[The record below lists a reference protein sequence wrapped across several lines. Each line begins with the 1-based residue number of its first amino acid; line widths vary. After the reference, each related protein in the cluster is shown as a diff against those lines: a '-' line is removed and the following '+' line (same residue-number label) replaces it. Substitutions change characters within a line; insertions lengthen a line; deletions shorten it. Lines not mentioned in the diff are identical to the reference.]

1 MRFAVFLVAVFLALF
16 AGLAMALVGGF
27 GLLILFPVLISL
39 LVLYDYRVAVILLIF
54 IIPLTGSELVPQ
66 PRGLNPNTYALVCGV
81 LGLSI
86 RKFLNHEKRF
96 VWPPRVFWLCMV
108 LPLTIGYVLAIPHLN
123 EGASNL
129 LKIYPNMS
137 LGLYEYTKNYLYRSA
152 QLIVFS
158 VLLANALVDS
168 RRPERFVF
176 LFALSALVVIAYVV
190 AFTLSKGVALGPHRM
205 VISEAGMHY
214 NSYGKL
220 FALAFGPMLYVAF
233 AKYEQKDGMPSLF
246 FGLIA
251 LVIFCGTVFNFARAG
266 MLAVVVTI
274 AIFLWNRKSLGV
286 FLIMAILL
294 AVAILVAPDEWRTR
308 MFQGADEVSSGYRGE
323 RFYELTSGRFSAW
336 LHLLPD
342 VLRSPVFGRGIEST
356 LWSYAVTSGVYSSM
370 HPHNMYLQILLDI
383 GILGFIAIA
392 YLYFRSLKAMDRL
405 SGHHDLSP
413 TLRAFFAGSRA
424 SLIGML
430 VLAFTG
436 GNWYPD
442 PEQGF
447 LWMSMGFLFAYW
459 HLAADQTASDRD
471 RDRGSTQPVFVARSS
486 LYS

>member
-1 MRFAVFLVAVFLALF
+1 MRFVVLFLAVFLAVF
-16 AGLAMALVGGF
+16 AGLAMAVVGGF
-27 GLLILFPVLISL
+27 GLLILFPILFSL
-39 LVLYDYRVAVILLIF
+39 LILYDYRVAVLLLAF
-54 IIPLTGSELVPQ
+54 LIPLTGSELVPQ

-81 LGLSI
+81 LGLSM
-86 RKFLNHEKRF
+86 RRYFNSETKF
-96 VWPPRVFWLCMV
+96 VWPPRVFWMCMV
-108 LPLTIGYVLAIPHLN
+108 FPLIIGYLLALPHLG

-137 LGLYEYTKNYLYRSA
+137 LGLYEYSKNYLYRSA

-158 VLLANALVDS
+158 VLLANAIVDS
-168 RRPERFVF
+168 QKPERFIL
-176 LFALSALVVIAYVV
+176 LFALSALVVITYVV
-190 AFTLSKGVALGPHRM
+190 VFTLSSGVALGPHRM

-233 AKYEQKDGMPSLF
+233 VKHESNNRLRSAF
-246 FGLIA
+246 FGMIA
-251 LVIFCGTVFNFARAG
+251 LVVLCGTIFNFARAG

-274 AIFLWNRKSLGV
+274 AIFLWQRKSLGI
-286 FLIMAILL
+286 FLVVVMLMAMIIL
-294 AVAILVAPDEWRTR
+294 IAPEEWRSR

-336 LHLLPD
+336 LYLLPD
-342 VLRSPVFGRGIEST
+342 VIRSPVFGRGTEST
-356 LWSYAVTSGVYSSM
+356 LWSSAVTSGLYSSV

-383 GILGFIAIA
+383 GILGFFAVA
-392 YLYFRSLKAMDRL
+392 YFYFRALKSMDRL
-405 SGHHDLSP
+405 SNHGGLSP
-413 TLRAFFAGSRA
+413 TLQAFFAGSRA

-459 HLAADQTASDRD
+459 CLAADRISSDRANP
-471 RDRGSTQPVFVARSS
+471 QPVFVARSS
-486 LYS
+486 L